1 MTPEAILGSATLTA
15 TGGRA
20 GTAQSPGGHI
30 ALPPSER
37 CPCSHATRRNVDIT
51 LTLV

>member
-20 GTAQSPGGHI
+20 GTAQSPGGHF

-37 CPCSHATRRNVDIT
+37 PSSHATRRNVDIT